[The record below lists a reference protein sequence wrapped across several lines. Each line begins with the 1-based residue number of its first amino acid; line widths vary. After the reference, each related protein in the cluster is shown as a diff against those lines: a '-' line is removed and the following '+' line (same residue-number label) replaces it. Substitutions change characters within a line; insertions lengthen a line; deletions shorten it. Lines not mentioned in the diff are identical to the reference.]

1 LAARRRTPLSALSAA
16 AFLAVALPFL
26 VLVPADRAIRAFGW
40 VGRNLLPLFP
50 QSSRIA
56 ANLALVR
63 PDLDPRRVAA
73 EVGDNFGRTL
83 AEYIRMDEVAAR
95 ADRRRTR
102 GLEHLR
108 AALQAGRGAVVV
120 SAHFGNWEAIRLAAR
135 DAGVEIGLLRRH
147 FNNPD
152 FDALSLNRVRKA
164 GEPVLHKGRDGL
176 RGMLAHLRAGGAV
189 LVLVDQR
196 TSGGALLPF
205 LGREAETATAIA
217 GVATKT
223 GAAVIPAVAARASDG
238 LSFDV
243 RFEAPVPPDDP
254 QTMFLAINAAIGRW
268 IAERPGQWFWLHNRW
283 RIGGA
288 APAAARPPAQGQ
300 GKAGPDA
307 GRASTDAEADSAADT
322 APRS

>member
-1 LAARRRTPLSALSAA
+1 MAARSRTILSALSAA
-16 AFLAVALPFL
+16 AFLAVVAPFL
-26 VLVPADRAIRAFGW
+26 VMPADWTIRAFGW
-40 VGRNLLPLFP
+40 VGRTLLPLFP
-50 QSSRIA
+50 QSRRIGR
-56 ANLALVR
+56 NLALVR
-63 PDLDPRRVAA
+63 PALDADRIAP

-95 ADRRRTR
+95 PERRRTT

-108 AALQAGRGAVVV
+108 AALAKGRGAVIV

-135 DAGVEIGLLRRH
+135 DAGVEVGILRRH

-176 RGMLAHLRAGGAV
+176 RGMLAHLRAGGAI

-223 GAAVIPAVAARASDG
+223 GAAVIPAVAARAEDG

-243 RFEAPVPPDDP
+243 RFEPAIPPGDP
-254 QTMFLAINAAIGRW
+254 DEMFSAINAAIGGW

-283 RIGGA
+283 RLGA
-288 APAAARPPAQGQ
+288 SAAAQA
-300 GKAGPDA
+300 
-307 GRASTDAEADSAADT
+307 
-322 APRS
+322 

>member
-1 LAARRRTPLSALSAA
+1 VVAP
-16 AFLAVALPFL
+16 FLAM
-26 VLVPADRAIRAFGW
+26 PADWTIRAFGW
-40 VGRNLLPLFP
+40 IGRTLLPLFP
-50 QSSRIA
+50 QSRRIG

-63 PDLDPRRVAA
+63 PALDARRIAG

-83 AEYIRMDEVAAR
+83 AEYIRMDQVAAR
-95 ADRRRTR
+95 PERRRTT
-102 GLEHLR
+102 GLDHLR
-108 AALQAGRGAVVV
+108 AALSEGRGAVIV
-120 SAHFGNWEAIRLAAR
+120 SAHLGNWEAIRLAAR
-135 DAGVEIGLLRRH
+135 DAGVEVGILRRH

-176 RGMLAHLRAGGAV
+176 RGMLAHLRAGGAI

-223 GAAVIPAVAARASDG
+223 GAAVIPAIATRAEDG

-243 RFEAPVPPDDP
+243 RFEPAIPPGDP
-254 QTMFLAINAAIGRW
+254 EEMFRAINAAIGGW

-283 RIGGA
+283 RLGA
-288 APAAARPPAQGQ
+288 SAAAQ
-300 GKAGPDA
+300 
-307 GRASTDAEADSAADT
+307 T
-322 APRS
+322 